1 MESGDLTAPPRP
13 VTHSVKY
20 FEKGDRPLEIVAT
33 RQWYLRSGGRDDT
46 LRAQLLER
54 GGQLNWHPE
63 YMAARYDHWVSGLNS
78 DWLISRQRIFGV
90 PIPLWYPLDPAGE
103 PDYSKPIRPDTSAL
117 PIDPRSH
124 VPAGYIEAQRGQ
136 PNGFVGDADIM
147 DTWATSSLTPQIA
160 GGWEEPDGCF
170 ARIFPMDLRP
180 QAHEIIR
187 TWLFYTVVRA
197 GFEAQSAPWKHAML
211 SGWILDP
218 ERKKMSKSKG
228 NVITPMALLDT
239 YGSDG
244 VRYWAAMG
252 GPGTDT
258 VFEEKQMK
266 VGRRLALKLL
276 NVSKF
281 ALGFGGDPD
290 GCITESLDRAM
301 MQRLTDVVANATAAL
316 EAFEYNRAIEY
327 AEGFFWWYCDDYVE
341 LVKGRAYGS
350 GLLAESARNALAAS
364 LSVLQRLFAPFLPFA
379 AEECWSWWME
389 GSVHTAQWPTAGAF
403 AALSGT
409 GDGSS
414 AKLMAD
420 VSEVLGEIRKAKSE
434 ARLSMKA
441 EVKRVVVDGPPS
453 RLGPLKLAQ
462 SDLCDAGQ
470 VKQFEMLAADV
481 FRVRVE
487 LS

>member
-1 MESGDLTAPPRP
+1 
-13 VTHSVKY
+13 
-20 FEKGDRPLEIVAT
+20 
-33 RQWYLRSGGRDDT
+33 
-46 LRAQLLER
+46 
-54 GGQLNWHPE
+54 
-63 YMAARYDHWVSGLNS
+63 
-78 DWLISRQRIFGV
+78 
-90 PIPLWYPLDPAGE
+90 
-103 PDYSKPIRPDTSAL
+103 
-117 PIDPRSH
+117 